1 MKNKMYQRLATKQYL
16 FSLMDINMI
25 LRDKLSY
32 FGVALPN
39 NVLATLLS
47 IQFAA
52 LILTSCTDSSNSWH
66 FNRSSE
72 AIKRYQ
78 DFLFSLRKEN
88 QFTPQTLIT
97 SILQW
102 RELSDSVFS
111 CICRE
116 TNSELHNFPLVTYER
131 VHDSIRTE
139 YYRLVSSKQ
148 YTYRDVVSLKQC
160 LSVYS
165 TDAIIKKVMAEATPF
180 FHSLDGQPIYK
191 GNKETTMTTYRE
203 FLAKTLDKGI
213 HNQQQLLAYIMAED
227 RFFRSFLSHLY
238 EMSDISVSDITRKTE
253 TICSQIFQSVEKNE
267 LSPKDVMVYMAI
279 RTNRRLILNA
289 QTCINDIYSQKI
301 KHNEQ
306 FSAYL
311 WMIIQPFCA
320 IDDFGFSVLTEKQK
334 NILDQI
340 TINAP
345 EAIAR
350 IDNALHT
357 CEYSDL
363 PRFLIE
369 LYIATF

>member
-1 MKNKMYQRLATKQYL
+1 MYQRSTSKQYL
-16 FSLMDINMI
+16 FSLMNVNMM
-25 LRDKLSY
+25 LRNRLSY
-32 FGVALPN
+32 FVVTLPS

-52 LILTSCTDSSNSWH
+52 LMLVSCTDSSNNRQ
-66 FNRSSE
+66 FNHSGE
-72 AIKRYQ
+72 AINIYQ
-78 DFLFSLRKEN
+78 DFLSSLRKED
-88 QFTPQTLIT
+88 QFTSKSLIA

-139 YYRLVSSKQ
+139 YYRLVSSKR
-148 YTYRDVVSLKQC
+148 YTYSDVISLKQRF
-160 LSVYS
+160 SVYS
-165 TDAIIKKVMAEATPF
+165 TDAIVKKVMAEAIPF
-180 FHSLDGQPIYK
+180 FDSLDEQPIYDEDREK
-191 GNKETTMTTYRE
+191 IMIAYRE
-203 FLAKTLDKGI
+203 FLAETLEKGI
-213 HNQQQLLAYIMAED
+213 HNQQQLLTYIMAED

-253 TICSQIFQSVEKNE
+253 AICSQIFQSMEKNE
-267 LSPKDVMVYMAI
+267 LSPKDVMVYMSI
-279 RTNRRLILNA
+279 RTNRRLILNT
-289 QTCINDIYSQKI
+289 QTCISDIYSQKI
-301 KHNEQ
+301 RHNEQ

-311 WMIIQPFCA
+311 WMIMQPFCA

-334 NILDQI
+334 NNLDQI
-340 TINAP
+340 ANDAP

-350 IDNALHT
+350 IDNTLHT
-357 CEYSDL
+357 CESSDL